1 MAMGNV
7 LVYLTIG
14 IPTLAVLIGI
24 LMNVV
29 HFNSLESRF
38 RNMETRISHF
48 ESRFDSRFTGVD
60 ARFNNLEVK
69 FDTLIG
75 KSSNSTIASPELKPS
90 WTSASRCLPA
100 SCMVKLSQWCVPI
113 E

>member
-1 MAMGNV
+1 MSNV
-7 LVYLTIG
+7 QFYLTIG

-29 HFNSLESRF
+29 QSTRSMLASAAWIHDSAHWTAVSNLEARFEPFNS
-38 RNMETRISHF
+38 I
-48 ESRFDSRFTGVD
+48 D

-75 KSSNSTIASPELKPS
+75 KVVELDNRV
-90 WTSASRCLPA
+90 TRIEA
-100 SCMVKLSQWCVPI
+100 KLDI
-113 E
+113 R